1 MSAIAEVS
9 LRSLLEALSSLSP
22 HARLVTL
29 DGLPSDVSLVV
40 ERASGQ
46 EEINQPYC
54 FNVDLLSP
62 SAQLSLSAFI
72 GLPVSLGLL
81 TADGTRRRWHGLIT
95 KASRLAADGGV
106 ARYRVQLESPLALL
120 ALRED
125 CYLFQDANALDIAES
140 LFSDYPN
147 LRYDIRIDEATRP
160 RLPVYRFRTQW
171 RETDLAF
178 LHRLLADDG
187 ISYAFEHPDDAGSG
201 EPLLVLFVD
210 SPLQDEV
217 TVPAIRYHRSAATE
231 FEDAIHGF
239 TARRSIA
246 SGSVLRSRWDANQVL
261 APASQALADAGGPQV
276 PDLEDHD
283 GSLSLPPTASP
294 SADAVAH
301 RASVAAKGHA
311 QTLRTWRGQSS
322 VRRLAAGTAFVL
334 TDHPDYGPFSARGFG
349 NANPEARFLVTDLE
363 HRMRNNLRLGGD
375 RLDDGEP
382 IYENRF
388 GAIPADVPIVQAA
401 TAGAS
406 YPGLQTALV
415 VGIANQVLTAER
427 DHEVKAQFHWQR
439 GVQPNRG
446 GLSETGSEGDADGNA
461 PGNER
466 SGTWIRV
473 AQAIAGPDFGEVY
486 LPRIG
491 DEVLIDFEHGDPDR
505 PIIVG
510 ALWNGEDLPP
520 FSAGVDT
527 ESTHPGVI
535 SGIHTKTLDGGGYN
549 ELVFDDASGQP
560 GVRAASSSF
569 SSQLNLGH
577 LLHTRPGLAWRGTA
591 RGQGFEWTTDGWTV
605 ARAEKGLLLSTTLR
619 AQASGTVFDTTEA
632 QGQLKAAQSL
642 AQTLSDAAAHQGAK
656 PLTAMAQ
663 QTRLLDTL
671 AMTEQPTATGSRPQ
685 PAVPA
690 LDAPIVLLEAPASI
704 SFTTPA
710 TMLSHA
716 SLHHSATIQGD
727 ALASAG
733 KVWSAI
739 SGGHTSLYT
748 HTGGIAA
755 IAANHPVSIQAQTD
769 ALEILADKSVTVTST
784 ESGITVVAEQKIVL
798 LAGGASITLDGENI
812 TFACPG
818 TFSVKGAKQDWG
830 GAAKGTASL
839 PVLPE
844 GTAEAGAI
852 WIELNYHYDDLSPV
866 IGAPYKLVFEDGT
879 IKEGCL
885 DANGHA
891 RVEGVP
897 NLGAKVYYGEDSRA
911 YQPDVELPAN
921 TFKGGSSTHE
931 EALANIE
938 QYLTEAD
945 RFWAEQAT
953 AEQREYRALLDES
966 PEPEGDNLWHYLDAD
981 QQQAL
986 TRQLAGDRA

>member
-1 MSAIAEVS
+1 MDGAGDDRDCCRATAVHVQLRRGPIRVSAIIEVS

-40 ERASGQ
+40 ERASGH
-46 EEINQPYC
+46 EAINQPYR
-54 FNVDLLSP
+54 FDVDLLSP

-95 KASRLAADGGV
+95 TASRLAADGGV
-106 ARYRVQLESPLALL
+106 ARYRVQLESPLAWL

-140 LFSDYPN
+140 LFGDYPT
-147 LRYDIRIDEATRP
+147 LRYDIRIDEATRA
-160 RLPVYRFRTQW
+160 RLPVYRVRTQW

-178 LHRLLADDG
+178 LQRLLADDG
-187 ISYAFEHPDDAGSG
+187 ISYAFEHPDDAGTG

-210 SPLQDEV
+210 SPLQDEA

-231 FEDAIHGF
+231 FDDAIHGF

-246 SGSVLRSRWDANQVL
+246 SGSVLRSRWDAEQVR
-261 APASQALADAGGPQV
+261 APASQALADPGGPLV

-830 GAAKGTASL
+830 SAAKGQASL
-839 PVLPE
+839 PVLP
-844 GTAEAGAI
+844 
-852 WIELNYHYDDLSPV
+852 
-866 IGAPYKLVFEDGT
+866 DGT
-879 IKEGCL
+879 QAMQPQPYSLRWKTVSAVDGL
-885 DANGHA
+885 
-891 RVEGVP
+891 P
-897 NLGAKVYYGEDSRA
+897 L
-911 YQPDVELPAN
+911 PDVDVIAIDRATGKIAINEKTGGDGRTSRHRHEWMQKQYAVLVGSGDWTALITTEDEPATLESN
-921 TFKGGSSTHE
+921 EWLDE
-931 EALANIE
+931 EAENE
-938 QYLTEAD
+938 
-945 RFWAEQAT
+945 
-953 AEQREYRALLDES
+953 
-966 PEPEGDNLWHYLDAD
+966 
-981 QQQAL
+981 
-986 TRQLAGDRA
+986 

>member
-1 MSAIAEVS
+1 MVHVQLRRGPIRMSAIAEVS

-29 DGLPSDVSLVV
+29 DGLASDVSLVV
-40 ERASGQ
+40 ERASGH
-46 EEINQPYC
+46 EAINQPYR
-54 FNVDLLSP
+54 FEVDLLSP

-95 KASRLAADGGV
+95 TASRLAADGGV
-106 ARYRVQLESPLALL
+106 ARYRVQLESPLAWL

-140 LFSDYPN
+140 LFGDYPT
-147 LRYDIRIDEATRP
+147 LRYDIRIDEATRA
-160 RLPVYRFRTQW
+160 RLPVYRVRTQW

-178 LHRLLADDG
+178 LQRLLADDG
-187 ISYAFEHPDDAGSG
+187 ISYAFEHPDDAGTG

-210 SPLQDEV
+210 SPLQDEA

-231 FEDAIHGF
+231 FDDAIHGF

-246 SGSVLRSRWDANQVL
+246 SGSVLRSRWDAEQVR
-261 APASQALADAGGPQV
+261 APASQALADPGGPLV

-301 RASVAAKGHA
+301 RASVAAKAHA

-322 VRRLAAGTAFVL
+322 VRRLAAGQAFVL

-388 GAIPADVPIVQAA
+388 SAVPADVPMVPAA

-415 VGIANQVLTAER
+415 VGIADQVLTAER

-439 GVQPNRG
+439 GTQPNRG

-505 PIIVG
+505 PIVVG

-527 ESTHPGVI
+527 DSTHPGVI
-535 SGIHTKTLDGGGYN
+535 SGIHTRTLDGGGYN

-560 GVRAASSSF
+560 GIRAASSSF

-619 AQASGTVFDTTEA
+619 PNASGTAFDTTEA
-632 QGQLKAAQSL
+632 QGQLRAAQSL
-642 AQTLSDAAAHQGAK
+642 AQTLSDAGAHQGAK
-656 PLTAMAQ
+656 PLTAMDQ
-663 QTRLLDTL
+663 QTRLLETL
-671 AMTEQPTATGSRPQ
+671 AVTEQPAATRSRPQ

-690 LDAPIVLLEAPASI
+690 PDAPIVLLEAPASI

-727 ALASAG
+727 VLASAG

-739 SGGHTSLYT
+739 SGGHASLYT

-784 ESGITVVAEQKIVL
+784 EAGITVVAEQKIVL

-830 GAAKGTASL
+830 GAAKGQASL
-839 PVLPE
+839 PVLPTSALE
-844 GTAEAGAI
+844 IFDEAFRAVDESTGLPVHGI
-852 WIELNYHYDDLSPV
+852 PYRIELADGSAVFGLTDENGRTQRVRTTTPQPLKLFWIDAASDEISSS
-866 IGAPYKLVFEDGT
+866 APNDG
-879 IKEGCL
+879 EC
-885 DANGHA
+885 
-891 RVEGVP
+891 
-897 NLGAKVYYGEDSRA
+897 
-911 YQPDVELPAN
+911 
-921 TFKGGSSTHE
+921 
-931 EALANIE
+931 
-938 QYLTEAD
+938 
-945 RFWAEQAT
+945 
-953 AEQREYRALLDES
+953 
-966 PEPEGDNLWHYLDAD
+966 
-981 QQQAL
+981 
-986 TRQLAGDRA
+986 